1 MAQKSCQ
8 VELRDQ
14 LATRQDLRSA
24 LGWGSTKDIVGDGD
38 NRDMGKVVSIFTDTN
53 INIYFFYLFNKPC
66 NTYFLGALVC
76 FSLVS
81 HCRQCLNF
89 GGATCALVQ
98 GGFNMTLKNLM

>member
-1 MAQKSCQ
+1 MYMAQTSCQ

-53 INIYFFYLFNKPC
+53 INIYIYIIYLTNHVIHIFWVLLFAFPL
-66 NTYFLGALVC
+66 FHIADSV
-76 FSLVS
+76 
-81 HCRQCLNF
+81 
-89 GGATCALVQ
+89 
-98 GGFNMTLKNLM
+98 